1 MKRKRIIK
9 YDPKNRSKDTGN
21 LSYDS
26 RSTRKKS
33 SIPEF
38 STEKSDASNLSRYE
52 SDIDGYSF
60 NGFDENGIHR
70 STGTKFDTYGYDEDR
85 FDMHGFNIKRYK

>member
-9 YDPKNRSKDTGN
+9 YDPKNRSKDAGH
-21 LSYDS
+21 LSHDS
-26 RSTRKKS
+26 LSTRRKS

-38 STEKSDASNLSRYE
+38 STEKYDEPNLSRYE

-60 NGFDENGIHR
+60 NEFDENGIHR
-70 STGTKFDTYGYDEDR
+70 DTGIKFDTYGYDEDR
-85 FDMHGFNIKRYK
+85 FDMHGFNINRYK